1 MDRRDRLIYDP
12 APFRKKL
19 LLNGKEKLIIWVVV
33 NIEVWDPNLPQPRN
47 VLPPPMGTPMLPDLP
62 NWSWHEYGM
71 RTGYWRFIDSLKY
84 RNIKPTLALN
94 GVVVDVY
101 PKAVEEALKL
111 DWELMG
117 HGFIQDPCIR

>member
-71 RTGYWRFIDSLKY
+71 RTGYWRFIDTLNKQLHFHEKLQIAKIKEYADFKY
-84 RNIKPTLALN
+84 NTI
-94 GVVVDVY
+94 
-101 PKAVEEALKL
+101 
-111 DWELMG
+111 
-117 HGFIQDPCIR
+117 FISICQVRSKKNT